1 MAAENCQVRV
11 ESFFARRSSPWSGA
25 LATSLR
31 RVGTRLAGMD
41 VQKPVCRGR
50 LLLAGTSCSRSTPSA
65 ATRPAWSER
74 LGFEATRSTSR
85 TLQRQ
90 LLPRPVRLKRAART
104 LQSHGMENLQRM
116 RLRLRRSV
124 WLSLVSHLKRSAT
137 PEALLQSRSPLRIRF
152 SRHAAVR
159 PFHPPAA

>member
-11 ESFFARRSSPWSGA
+11 ESFFARRSLPWSGA

-41 VQKPVCRGR
+41 VKKPVCRGR

-65 ATRPAWSER
+65 ATRSAWSER
-74 LGFEATRSTSR
+74 LGFEATSSTSR
-85 TLQRQ
+85 PFSDSCCPDLFAS
-90 LLPRPVRLKRAART
+90 KRAART

-124 WLSLVSHLKRSAT
+124 WSSLVSHLKRSAT
-137 PEALLQSRSPLRIRF
+137 PEALLQSRSPLKIRF